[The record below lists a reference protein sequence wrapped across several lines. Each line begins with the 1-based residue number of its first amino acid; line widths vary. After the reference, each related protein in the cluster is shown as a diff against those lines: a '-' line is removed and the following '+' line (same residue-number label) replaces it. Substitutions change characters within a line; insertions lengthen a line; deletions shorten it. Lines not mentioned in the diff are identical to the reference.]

1 MPTPLILRYIWLT
14 DTISR
19 TGRISFQDIAARW
32 RTSSLSDGE
41 DLPLRTFH
49 HHRKAIESMFD
60 INIECD
66 KSTHE
71 YYIEDSEDL
80 KKGALRNWLLST
92 FSVNNLLSESQKLR
106 DRIMFEHIPSGQGY
120 LAPIIEAMKE
130 SVVLELKYQ
139 SFWATQPKSYTL
151 EPYSVRIFKQRWYV
165 VGRNC
170 ALNKVRIFALD
181 RISEMTT
188 TTKKYRYPKNF
199 NPEVYFHDCYGIT
212 NDDETDAVEV
222 VVKVSERQAHYM
234 MALPL
239 HHSQTVVEQG
249 AEFSTL
255 KFYLKPS
262 FDFKQE
268 LLSYGSD
275 VEVLEP
281 DWLRRE
287 FAETFQS
294 LMERYSKL

>member
-19 TGRISFQDIAARW
+19 AGRISYQSIAARW
-32 RTSSLSDGE
+32 RASSLSDGE
-41 DLPLRTFH
+41 VLPLRTFH

-139 SFWATQPKSYTL
+139 SFWATQPKCYTL

-181 RISEMTT
+181 RISELSSSA
-188 TTKKYRYPKNF
+188 KKYRYPKSF
-199 NPEVYFHDCYGIT
+199 DPEVYFHDCYGIT
-212 NDDETDAVEV
+212 NDDETEAVKV
-222 VVKVSERQAHYM
+222 VVRVSERQAHYM
-234 MALPL
+234 NALPL
-239 HHSQTVVEQG
+239 HHSQRVVEQG

-255 KFYLKPS
+255 EFYLKPS

-268 LLSYGSD
+268 LLSYGAD

-287 FAETFQS
+287 FADTFRT
-294 LMERYSKL
+294 LKEKYSK

>member
-19 TGRISFQDIAARW
+19 ASRISFQDIDTRW
-32 RTSSLSDGE
+32 RSSSMSEGE
-41 DLPLRTFH
+41 ALPLRTFH

-139 SFWATQPKSYTL
+139 SFWATEPKSYTL

-170 ALNKVRIFALD
+170 ELNKVRIFALD
-181 RISEMTT
+181 RISELSSSA
-188 TTKKYRYPKNF
+188 KKYRYPKNF

-212 NDDETDAVEV
+212 NDNETEAVKV
-222 VVKVSERQAHYM
+222 VVRVSERQAHYM
-234 MALPL
+234 NALPL
-239 HHSQTVVEQG
+239 HHSQRVVEQG
-249 AEFSTL
+249 TEFSTL
-255 KFYLKPS
+255 EFYLKPS

-287 FAETFQS
+287 FADTFQA
-294 LMERYSKL
+294 LIERYSK

>member
-1 MPTPLILRYIWLT
+1 MPTPLILRYIWLA

-19 TGRISFQDIAARW
+19 AGRITFQGIADRW
-32 RTSSLSDGE
+32 RSSSLSEGE
-41 DLPLRTFH
+41 ELPLRTFH

-66 KSTHE
+66 KSTNE

-120 LAPIIEAMKE
+120 LAPIIEAMKDG
-130 SVVLELKYQ
+130 VVLEMRYQ
-139 SFWATQPKSYTL
+139 SFWAMEPKSYAL
-151 EPYSVRIFKQRWYV
+151 EPYFVRIFKQRWYV

-170 ALNKVRIFALD
+170 ELNKIRIFALD
-181 RISEMTT
+181 RISELSGSA
-188 TTKKYRYPKNF
+188 KKYRYPKSF
-199 NPEVYFHDCYGIT
+199 DPEMYYHDCYGIT
-212 NDDETDAVEV
+212 NDDETEV
-222 VVKVSERQAHYM
+222 VKVVVRVSERQYRYM
-234 MALPL
+234 KALPL

-249 AEFSTL
+249 AEFSEL
-255 KFYLKPS
+255 EFYLKPS

-268 LLSYGSD
+268 LLSYGAD
-275 VEVLEP
+275 VELLEP
-281 DWLRRE
+281 EWLRRE
-287 FAETFQS
+287 FADTVRT
-294 LMERYSKL
+294 LMERYSK

>member
-1 MPTPLILRYIWLT
+1 MPIPLILRYIWLT

-19 TGRISFQDIAARW
+19 AGRISFQDIAARW
-32 RTSSLSDGE
+32 CTSSLSDGE
-41 DLPLRTFH
+41 DLSLRTFH

-71 YYIEDSEDL
+71 YNYIEDSEDL

-181 RISEMTT
+181 RISEFMS

-199 NPEVYFHDCYGIT
+199 TPEVYFHDCYGIT
-212 NDDETDAVEV
+212 NDDETEA
-222 VVKVSERQAHYM
+222 
-234 MALPL
+234 
-239 HHSQTVVEQG
+239 VVEQG
-249 AEFSTL
+249 PEFSTL

-262 FDFKQE
+262 FAFKQE
-268 LLSYGSD
+268 LLSYSSD
-275 VEVLEP
+275 VEVIKPE
-281 DWLRRE
+281 WLRRE

-294 LMERYSKL
+294 LMERYSTQ

>member
-1 MPTPLILRYIWLT
+1 M
-14 DTISR
+14 
-19 TGRISFQDIAARW
+19 
-32 RTSSLSDGE
+32 
-41 DLPLRTFH
+41 PLRTFH

-71 YYIEDSEDL
+71 YYIEDSDDL

-106 DRIMFEHIPSGQGY
+106 ERIMFEHIPSGQGH
-120 LAPIIEAMKE
+120 LAAIIEAMKE
-130 SVVLELKYQ
+130 SVVIELQYQ
-139 SFWATQPKSYTL
+139 SFWAKEPKVYAL
-151 EPYSVRIFKQRWYV
+151 EPYFVRIFKQRWYV

-181 RISEMTT
+181 RISELTET
-188 TTKKYRYPKNF
+188 GKKYRYPKSF

-212 NDDETDAVEV
+212 NDDETEAVKV
-222 VVKVSERQAHYM
+222 VVRVSERQAHYM
-234 MALPL
+234 NALPL
-239 HHSQTVVEQG
+239 HHSQRVVEQG

-255 KFYLKPS
+255 EFYLKPS

-268 LLSYGSD
+268 LLSYGAD

-287 FAETFQS
+287 FADTFRT
-294 LMERYSKL
+294 LKEKYSK